1 MNMKKELNIW
11 TGMDFSIP
19 VKKSPYNYLLEQRSN
34 LIALTSGVLTMDVE
48 VSSLDGKIIYKLYV
62 VSKKL
67 GNYRRI
73 ILSVSVVNTYPV
85 DISYFDIDGSSV
97 VVKGVLEDEFL
108 DKISEVI
115 QMPSVKI
122 LIESLYHQST
132 SNFYPS

>member
-1 MNMKKELNIW
+1 MFCGIKSKFSYSKMKLRICAN
-11 TGMDFSIP
+11 
-19 VKKSPYNYLLEQRSN
+19 VR
-34 LIALTSGVLTMDVE
+34 
-48 VSSLDGKIIYKLYV
+48 KI
-62 VSKKL
+62 
-67 GNYRRI
+67 
-73 ILSVSVVNTYPV
+73 
-85 DISYFDIDGSSV
+85 IDGSSV

>member
-1 MNMKKELNIW
+1 MKKELNIW

>member
-1 MNMKKELNIW
+1 MGRLFINCM
-11 TGMDFSIP
+11 SCP
-19 VKKSPYNYLLEQRSN
+19 
-34 LIALTSGVLTMDVE
+34 
-48 VSSLDGKIIYKLYV
+48 
-62 VSKKL
+62 KKL